1 MPHVSKFDGTRK
13 PEAGCALTNRTRLFL
28 ETGVDRRSVY
38 ARRLRDILGN
48 LVADGG
54 GWGHVSEAFAALCR
68 RAAVLTLEAEKLKCK
83 LALADTSDTDLALT
97 YTTITNS
104 LRRVLADIGLQR
116 KRVGDLTKD
125 IASLLYPHEAKD
137 APENWDHPYRVD
149 RKGRS

>member
-54 GWGHVSEAFAALCR
+54 G
-68 RAAVLTLEAEKLKCK
+68 
-83 LALADTSDTDLALT
+83 
-97 YTTITNS
+97 
-104 LRRVLADIGLQR
+104 
-116 KRVGDLTKD
+116 
-125 IASLLYPHEAKD
+125 
-137 APENWDHPYRVD
+137 
-149 RKGRS
+149 